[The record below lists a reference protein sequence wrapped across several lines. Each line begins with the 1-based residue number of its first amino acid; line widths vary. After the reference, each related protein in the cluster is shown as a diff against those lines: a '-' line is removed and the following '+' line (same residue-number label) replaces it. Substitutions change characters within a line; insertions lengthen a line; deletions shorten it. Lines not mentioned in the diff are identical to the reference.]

1 MRGCLRFRENFI
13 GMKKIDPKVELLIY
27 RFLRG
32 ELSGEEREELD
43 CWLQDGEHRVWF
55 ENICNKENILQK
67 SFHFDRLNKGREESW
82 RRLEKSTGLWRR
94 RVMRRWMVA
103 AASLMIPLLV
113 GVLYH
118 DMLWNNDPLMLV
130 KKTEIVPGVSTA
142 TLYLPDGKVVDLG
155 KDSVCS
161 LKLASGGTF
170 QNERGTLTYREDST
184 KKSALRYSELR
195 IPRGGEYKVILP
207 DGTIVWLNAE
217 SSLRFPNEFSG
228 KTRKVYARGELYFD
242 VTRNEAQP
250 FEVEVEDDYTIEVL
264 GTEFNVRAYQD
275 SPCATTLVKGSV
287 RVKGKDQEVLLKPGQ
302 QAVETGD
309 GKRIEVKDVDV
320 GPCIAWHNGLFYFD
334 QTPLED
340 IMEELA
346 RWYDVQV
353 FFENESVKN
362 ECFSLEMKRFD
373 DFNRVLSLIE
383 HTGMVKITVKEH
395 VVTGR

>member
-1 MRGCLRFRENFI
+1 M
-13 GMKKIDPKVELLIY
+13 
-27 RFLRG
+27 
-32 ELSGEEREELD
+32 
-43 CWLQDGEHRVWF
+43 
-55 ENICNKENILQK
+55 
-67 SFHFDRLNKGREESW
+67 
-82 RRLEKSTGLWRR
+82 
-94 RVMRRWMVA
+94 
-103 AASLMIPLLV
+103 
-113 GVLYH
+113 
-118 DMLWNNDPLMLV
+118 
-130 KKTEIVPGVSTA
+130 
-142 TLYLPDGKVVDLG
+142 
-155 KDSVCS
+155 
-161 LKLASGGTF
+161 
-170 QNERGTLTYREDST
+170 
-184 KKSALRYSELR
+184 
-195 IPRGGEYKVILP
+195 
-207 DGTIVWLNAE
+207 
-217 SSLRFPNEFSG
+217 
-228 KTRKVYARGELYFD
+228 YARGELYFD

-383 HTGMVKITVKEH
+383 HTGMVKITVNEH
-395 VVTGR
+395 VVTVR